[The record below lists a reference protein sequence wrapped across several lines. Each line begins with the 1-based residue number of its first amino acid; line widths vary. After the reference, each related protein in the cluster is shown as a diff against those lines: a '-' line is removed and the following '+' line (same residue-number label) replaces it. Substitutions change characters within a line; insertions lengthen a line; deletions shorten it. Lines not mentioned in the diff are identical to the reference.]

1 MYTKLAPVQVL
12 KLMVEEKKKENKKKE
27 KTDKPAS
34 RCHQGY
40 AQVRFQAT
48 EPVEGGDELTWALLL
63 APFLPLKLPL
73 HCLPYLHQQVPIAI
87 SGISYIVHSNTT
99 T

>member
-1 MYTKLAPVQVL
+1 MSTGTSTQIDGRRK
-12 KLMVEEKKKENKKKE
+12 EKKRKKK
-27 KTDKPAS
+27 KTNKPAS
-34 RCHQGY
+34 RYHQGY
-40 AQVRFQAT
+40 AQVRFRVT
-48 EPVEGGDELTWALLL
+48 EPVEGGDESTWALLL